1 MLSVVL
7 APQNLLGSSSGIT
20 RILQKL
26 IPKNPI
32 EQMYEGLEAQGITP
46 GEEVRAFHLD
56 SNHSVYLSCLCC
68 VPYIKFV
75 TAVEEGG
82 RLNSLIILGD
92 RRMDITLKRIANALI
107 YHTNPK
113 ALLEADKKITAKLK
127 ASMPELTQLK
137 QERRE
142 LSTEE
147 LATFVER
154 LKTKDITMSIMTEM
168 KRAAPELYQAL
179 VGERDVY
186 MARGMDAILS
196 SSLASILPPSSVSGV
211 VYNSNLE
218 NLVAV
223 IGLGHIHGVGN
234 ELKILGWK
242 KFIPEQCRL

>member
-1 MLSVVL
+1 VS
-7 APQNLLGSSSGIT
+7 
-20 RILQKL
+20 
-26 IPKNPI
+26 
-32 EQMYEGLEAQGITP
+32 
-46 GEEVRAFHLD
+46 
-56 SNHSVYLSCLCC
+56 YL
-68 VPYIKFV
+68 KFI

-127 ASMPELTQLK
+127 ASMPDLTQLEAKLK

-147 LATFVER
+147 LASFVER

-168 KRAAPELYQAL
+168 KRAAPQLHQAL

-186 MARGMDAILS
+186 MARGMNAILS
-196 SSLASILPPSSVSGV
+196 SSLASVLPPSSVSGV
-211 VYNSNLE
+211 IYNSNLQ

-234 ELKILGWK
+234 ELKALGWK
-242 KFIPEQCRL
+242 SLPLDNVDRNI